1 MLLAE
6 LIIET
11 YPPKRLV
18 SNCKVKIVTKIILLT
33 TKPFV
38 NDINQV
44 RKVLIV
50 LGALSD
56 KKI

>member
-18 SNCKVKIVTKIILLT
+18 SIWKVKIVTKNILLT
-33 TKPFV
+33 AKPFV
-38 NDINQV
+38 NDINQ
-44 RKVLIV
+44 
-50 LGALSD
+50 A
-56 KKI
+56 